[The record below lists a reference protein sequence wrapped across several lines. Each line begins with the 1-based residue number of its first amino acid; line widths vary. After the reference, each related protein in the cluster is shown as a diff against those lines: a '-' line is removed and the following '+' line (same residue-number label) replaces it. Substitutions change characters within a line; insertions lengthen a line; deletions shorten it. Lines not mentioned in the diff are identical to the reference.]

1 MEKYQSQT
9 TVTTVCGVVV
19 KKWCG
24 SCQHKCV
31 ANNGQRLCGLND
43 ELPVEQSDV
52 CPNWQLDAAFE
63 KVRMSQ
69 GRIKRRA
76 YLLYV
81 EVVRRDEDEG
91 IELGVLEEEDRK
103 PIEVIRQEFIEKY
116 GSIYEN

>member
-1 MEKYQSQT
+1 MQKNFLQT
-9 TVTTVCGVVV
+9 TVTTVCGIEV

-31 ANNGQRLCGLND
+31 ANNGQRLCGLNE

-52 CPNWQLDAAFE
+52 CPNWHLDAALE
-63 KVRMSQ
+63 RVRMSQ

-81 EVVRRDEDEG
+81 EMVRREEDEG

-103 PIEVIRQEFIEKY
+103 PIEVIRQEFKEKY
-116 GSIYEN
+116 GSIYES

>member
-1 MEKYQSQT
+1 MTKKQEQT
-9 TVTTVCGVVV
+9 TVTTVCGVEV
-19 KKWCG
+19 KRWCG
-24 SCQHKCV
+24 SCQHRCV
-31 ANNGQRLCGLND
+31 ASNGQRLCGQDD

-81 EVVRRDEDEG
+81 EMVRRDEDEG

-103 PIEVIRQEFIEKY
+103 PIEVLRQEFIEKY
-116 GSIYEN
+116 GSIYED